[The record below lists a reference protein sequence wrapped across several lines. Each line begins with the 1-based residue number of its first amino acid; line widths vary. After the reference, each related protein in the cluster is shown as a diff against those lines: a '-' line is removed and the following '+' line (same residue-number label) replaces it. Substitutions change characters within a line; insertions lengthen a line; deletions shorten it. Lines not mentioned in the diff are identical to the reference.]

1 MKMRVAVLSLLTL
14 PALGQAPA
22 PATAPAAAPETFVAP
37 TGQTMRRYAFGLLS
51 RGDAWTPEK
60 TPETEKLQ
68 KGHMANI
75 GRMAEAKKLVAAG
88 PMADP
93 QSTVRGVFV
102 FATSLVDAQ
111 VEAAQDPAI
120 AAGRLKLELA
130 EWWGPVGVGDQYWKD
145 QAAGKPFEMA
155 VHPLGILVTGT
166 VPVPQ
171 AEAAKLQAAHMERIV
186 SLMKSGKLL
195 TAGPFVERGERRGIF
210 VFAPEVT
217 LDEAKALVADD
228 AYVAG
233 GHMAVQFH
241 GWYHAKGTFPKLQ

>member
-1 MKMRVAVLSLLTL
+1 MKMHVALLGLLSL
-14 PALGQAPA
+14 PALAQAPT
-22 PATAPAAAPETFVAP
+22 PAPAAAPETFVAP

-51 RGDAWTPEK
+51 RGEKWTPER
-60 TPETEKLQ
+60 TPETAELQ

-75 GRMAEAKKLVAAG
+75 ARMAEAKKLVAAG
-88 PMADP
+88 PMGDP
-93 QSTVRGVFV
+93 QSAVRGVFV
-102 FATSLVDAQ
+102 FATSLADAQ
-111 VEAAQDPAI
+111 AEAAQDPAI

-155 VHPLGILVTGT
+155 MHPLGILVTGK

-171 AEAAKLQAAHMERIV
+171 ADAARLQAAHMERIV
-186 SLMKSGKLL
+186 ALMKSGKLL

-217 LDEAKALVADD
+217 LDEAKALVAED
-228 AYVAG
+228 AYVTG
-233 GHMAVQFH
+233 GHMDVQFH
-241 GWYHAKGTFPKLQ
+241 AWHHAKGTFPKLQ